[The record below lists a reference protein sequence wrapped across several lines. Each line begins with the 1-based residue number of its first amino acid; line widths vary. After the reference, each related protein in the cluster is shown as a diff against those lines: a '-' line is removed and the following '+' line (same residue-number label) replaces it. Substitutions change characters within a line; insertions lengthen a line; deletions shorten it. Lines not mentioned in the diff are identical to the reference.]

1 MTNMAK
7 KKKKN
12 DQQEKNTDS
21 KEDVLE
27 FQGVIEEAMP
37 GTLFRVGCENGHK
50 VIATLS
56 GKLRMNRIRILP
68 GDQVRVEVSVYDPQR
83 GRISWRF

>member
-1 MTNMAK
+1 MAK
-7 KKKKN
+7 KNKN
-12 DQQEKNTDS
+12 RSAQGTDA

-27 FQGVIEEAMP
+27 FQGVIEEALP
-37 GTLFRVGCENGHK
+37 GTLFRIACDNGHR

-68 GDQVRVEVSVYDPQR
+68 GDRVAVEVSVYDPQR